1 MMTTPDWSIR
11 ALIRL
16 GTAELER
23 HGVPNA
29 RRNAEW
35 MLCHALE
42 CTTLYLYVNSTETPE
57 TDRIAI
63 YFEWIDRR
71 TQREPLQ
78 QIVEE
83 TEFMSLRLEMAD
95 GVFIPRPETETLV
108 ETALS
113 YLESRSIFEPI
124 AALDLCCGS
133 GAVGVSL
140 AHLLSN
146 LSVYAVDIDV
156 DAVMLTR
163 RNARL
168 AGVSERVEAAQV
180 DAISLLEQGF
190 GETWPAFTVIAC
202 NPPYIATG
210 DLGKLP
216 PEVRDWDPPEALD
229 GGVDGLDFYR
239 RSIPLLSRRLVSGGA
254 VVFEIGDTQ
263 GEAVSEMLC
272 NAGFGAV
279 DVFPDY
285 AGRDRVV
292 IGVDRDGD
300 SDTRH

>member
-1 MMTTPDWSIR
+1 MRAPDWSIR
-11 ALIRL
+11 NLLKL

-42 CTTLYLYVNSTETPE
+42 CTTLYLYVNSDETPE
-57 TDRIAI
+57 RNRITI

-83 TEFMSLRLEMAD
+83 TEFMSLRLEMAQ
-95 GVFIPRPETETLV
+95 GVFVPRPETETLV
-108 ETALS
+108 EMALS
-113 YLESRSIFEPI
+113 FLETRPLFEPI
-124 AALDLCCGS
+124 TALDLCCGS
-133 GAVGVSL
+133 GAVGVSM

-146 LSVYAVDIDV
+146 LKVYAVDIDIE
-156 DAVMLTR
+156 AVMLTR

-168 AGVSERVEAAQV
+168 AGVSERLEAAQV
-180 DAISLLEQGF
+180 DAVSMLEQGF
-190 GETWPAFTVIAC
+190 GETWPDFTVIVC
-202 NPPYIATG
+202 NPPYIATSE
-210 DLGKLP
+210 LRALP

-229 GGVDGLDFYR
+229 GGPDGLDFYR
-239 RSIPLLSRRLVSGGA
+239 RLIPFVERRLAPAGA
-254 VVFEIGDTQ
+254 VAFEIGDTQ
-263 GEAVSEMLC
+263 GEAVSQMLL

-279 DVFPDY
+279 EVYPDF

-292 IGVDRDGD
+292 MGVDLAGD
-300 SDTRH
+300 RDTRH

>member
-1 MMTTPDWSIR
+1 MKTPDWSIR
-11 ALIRL
+11 ALLKL
-16 GTAELER
+16 GAAELER

-35 MLCHALE
+35 ILCHALE
-42 CTTLYLYVNSTETPE
+42 CTTLYLYVNSAETPE

-113 YLESRSIFEPI
+113 FLESRSIFEPI

-133 GAVGVSL
+133 GAVGVSM

-146 LSVYAVDIDV
+146 LSVYAVDIDI

-168 AGVSERVEAAQV
+168 AGVSERVEAAQA
-180 DAISLLEQGF
+180 DAISLLEHGF
-190 GETWPAFTVIAC
+190 GENWPAFTVVAC
-202 NPPYIATG
+202 NPPYIATR

-229 GGVDGLDFYR
+229 GGVDGQDFYR
-239 RSIPLLSRRLVSGGA
+239 RAIPLLSRRLARGGA
-254 VVFEIGDTQ
+254 VVFEIGDDQ
-263 GEAVSEMLC
+263 GEAVSQMLC

-279 DVFPDY
+279 DVLPDY

-292 IGVDRDGD
+292 IGVDLDGD

>member
-1 MMTTPDWSIR
+1 MKTHDWSIR
-11 ALIRL
+11 ELLKL
-16 GTAELER
+16 GAAELDR
-23 HGVPNA
+23 HDVPNA

-35 MLCHALE
+35 ILCHALD
-42 CTTLYLYVNSTETPE
+42 CTTLYLYVNSSETPE
-57 TDRIAI
+57 RDRIAI

-95 GVFIPRPETETLV
+95 GVFVPRPETETLV
-108 ETALS
+108 EAALS
-113 YLESRSIFEPI
+113 FLESRSIFEPI

-133 GAVGVSL
+133 GAIGVSL
-140 AHLLSN
+140 AHLISN
-146 LSVYAVDIDV
+146 LSVCAVDIDI

-168 AGVSERVEAAQV
+168 VGVSERLEAAQV

-190 GETWPAFTVIAC
+190 GENWPAFSVIAC

-210 DLGKLP
+210 DLGSLP
-216 PEVRDWDPPEALD
+216 PEVRIWDPPEALD
-229 GGVDGLDFYR
+229 GGLDGLDFYR
-239 RSIPLLSRRLVSGGA
+239 RVIPLLHRRLVSGGA
-254 VVFEIGDTQ
+254 VAFEIGDTQ
-263 GEAVSEMLC
+263 GEAVSQMLC
-272 NAGFGAV
+272 NAGFGEV
-279 DVFPDY
+279 DIIPDY

-292 IGVDRDGD
+292 IGIDGAGD

>member
-1 MMTTPDWSIR
+1 MRTVDWSIR
-11 ALIRL
+11 GLLRL

-42 CTTLYLYVNSTETPE
+42 CTTLYLYVNSNEVPDH
-57 TDRIAI
+57 DRIAM

-95 GVFIPRPETETLV
+95 GVFVPRPETESLV
-108 ETALS
+108 ETALGF
-113 YLESRSIFEPI
+113 LEARPIFEPI
-124 AALDLCCGS
+124 TALDMCCGS

-140 AHLLSN
+140 AHLMSN
-146 LSVYAVDIDV
+146 LHVYAVDIDI

-163 RNARL
+163 RNARIS
-168 AGVSERVEAAQV
+168 GVSERIEAAQV
-180 DAISLLEQGF
+180 DAVSLLGQGF
-190 GETWPAFTVIAC
+190 AENWPRFTVIAC

-210 DLGKLP
+210 ELGGLP

-229 GGVDGLDFYR
+229 GGRDGLDFYR
-239 RSIPLLSRRLVSGGA
+239 RVIPLLGRRLVSGGA

-263 GEAVSEMLC
+263 GEAVSQMLC

-279 DVFPDY
+279 EVYPDY

-292 IGVDRDGD
+292 MGIDRSGD
-300 SDTRH
+300 RDTRH

>member
-1 MMTTPDWSIR
+1 MKAQDWSIR
-11 ALIRL
+11 ELLKL
-16 GTAELER
+16 GAAELER

-35 MLCHALE
+35 ILCHALE
-42 CTTLYLYVNSTETPE
+42 CTTLYLYVNSAETPE
-57 TDRIAI
+57 RDRIAI
-63 YFEWIDRR
+63 YLEWIDRR

-113 YLESRSIFEPI
+113 FLESRSIFEPI

-140 AHLLSN
+140 AHLVSN
-146 LSVYAVDIDV
+146 LSVCAVDIDI

-180 DAISLLEQGF
+180 DAVSLLEQGF
-190 GETWPAFTVIAC
+190 AENWPEFTVIAC
-202 NPPYIATG
+202 NPPYIATR
-210 DLGKLP
+210 DLGSLP
-216 PEVRDWDPPEALD
+216 PEVRNWDPPEALD
-229 GGVDGLDFYR
+229 GGQDGLDFYR
-239 RSIPLLSRRLVSGGA
+239 RLIPLLQRRLVSGGA
-254 VVFEIGDTQ
+254 VAFEIGDTQ
-263 GEAVSEMLC
+263 GDAVSQMLC
-272 NAGFGAV
+272 NAGFGGV
-279 DVFPDY
+279 KILPDY

-292 IGVDRDGD
+292 IGVDPAGD
-300 SDTRH
+300 KDTRH